1 MPEGRSGYGSG
12 VIVVPLLVR
21 LDPGH
26 PPAVTPDM
34 SQRPP
39 RNRPRT
45 PQFHLSTDAADVTTA
60 VVWLFAATKRDGQ
73 HLWGAMT
80 VAHPEVADRV
90 GYIRFFWGKVGSPYL
105 RVAPGV
111 FDEPGNSPERT
122 LAYMTR
128 PAQRPSRDYVRIELP
143 EIFDPAT
150 ELGRYNLDLL
160 LAAVPSSGFP
170 EEVEID
176 LGA

>member
-1 MPEGRSGYGSG
+1 MPEGRSGYGRRM
-12 VIVVPLLVR
+12 IVVPLLVR

-45 PQFHLSTDAADVTTA
+45 AQFHLSVDDADITTA
-60 VVWLFAATKRDGQ
+60 VVHLFGATKRDGQ

-90 GYIRFFWGKVGSPYL
+90 GYIRVFWGKVGSPYL

>member
-1 MPEGRSGYGSG
+1 
-12 VIVVPLLVR
+12 
-21 LDPGH
+21 
-26 PPAVTPDM
+26 M

-45 PQFHLSTDAADVTTA
+45 PQFHLSNDDADVSTA
-60 VVWLFAATKRDGQ
+60 VVRLFGATKRDGL
-73 HLWGAMT
+73 HHWGIMT

-90 GYIRFFWGKVGSPYL
+90 GYIRLFWGKAGSRHL
-105 RVAPGV
+105 RVGPVV

-122 LAYMTR
+122 IDYVAR
-128 PAQRPSRDYVRIELP
+128 PAQRPSRDYQPVELP
-143 EIFDPAT
+143 DYFDPSTA
-150 ELGRYNLDLL
+150 LGRYNLELI
-160 LAAVPSSGFP
+160 LAAVGPSGFP